1 MTFGY
6 INSIETFGTVDGPGV
21 RYVLFLQ
28 GCGLKCKYCHNRNT
42 WDANS
47 YIFKK
52 TSEEVF
58 DEIEK
63 YYNFIKNGG
72 ITISGGEPLLQPDFC
87 LELFKLAK
95 NKNLHTALDTAG
107 VVLNDKIKE
116 LIKYTDLVLLDI
128 KSINPTKY
136 KDLTCGNLSNTLL
149 FLEYLKSINKKVWI
163 RHVIV
168 PTITD
173 NDAELKQLAEF
184 LLDYKDIVEKIE
196 LLPYHTMGIVK
207 WEKLGIEYPLK
218 GLPPLSKERLENARK
233 IFYEYFDKKT
243 VQ

>member
-42 WDANS
+42 WDTNS

-58 DEIEK
+58 NEIEK

-116 LIKYTDLVLLDI
+116 LLKYTDLVLLDI

-218 GLPPLSKERLENARK
+218 DLPPLSKERLENARK
-233 IFYEYFDKKT
+233 IFYGYFDKKT